1 MMTHTASADY
11 VQRNEARSC
20 DQQAEHASTQA
31 DLQKVIKQTTN
42 AEIPQS
48 TEPYVTRR
56 GRTVRPPEKLDL

>member
-20 DQQAEHASTQA
+20 DQQAEH
-31 DLQKVIKQTTN
+31 QKVIKQTTN